1 MNKERVGFFQ
11 KVKRSIK
18 KIDNVAPKII
28 EEIHFQGNQVQKTFF
43 GGVLTICSVLAF
55 GYVCLQNFSNMVLLN

>member
-28 EEIHFQGNQVQKTFF
+28 EEIHF
-43 GGVLTICSVLAF
+43 
-55 GYVCLQNFSNMVLLN
+55 